1 MRDVVDYIAKNL
13 VDEPD
18 KVQAEEFEEDDGT
31 VVVEVTCDPDDMGKI
46 IGKNGRV
53 AKAMRQLIRAV
64 GSREGLK
71 ATVDIVDELSEPIDD
86 ED

>member
-1 MRDVVDYIAKNL
+1 MREVVDYIAKNL

-18 KVQAEEFEEDDGT
+18 RVEAEEFEEEDGT
-31 VVVEVTCDPDDMGKI
+31 VVIEVTCAADDMGKI

-64 GSREGLK
+64 GSREGVR

-86 ED
+86 DE